1 MEAGGREE
9 QPSQLSSNRTET
21 KQTSYCPL
29 AQNFGP
35 SAGPD
40 SDDDKEI
47 YDIVTYS
54 VSLSA
59 SKLIVD
65 PIVKRSGLLMQHQQY
80 AIV

>member
-1 MEAGGREE
+1 MAAKWFN
-9 QPSQLSSNRTET
+9 SLDTNSSTET
-21 KQTSYCPL
+21 NQTSYSLDQIC
-29 AQNFGP
+29 GP

-40 SDDDKEI
+40 SDNDKEI

-59 SKLIVD
+59 SKLLVD

>member
-1 MEAGGREE
+1 MAAKWFN
-9 QPSQLSSNRTET
+9 SLDTDSRTET
-21 KQTSYCPL
+21 NETSYSL
-29 AQNFGP
+29 AQICGP
-35 SAGPD
+35 STGPD
-40 SDDDKEI
+40 SDNDKEI

-59 SKLIVD
+59 SKLLVD